1 MLLVYS
7 RTGQAAGQCGKAP
20 QILAGD
26 AMKAG
31 VEFARKIT
39 EELVKREIVQR
50 EDAALYQY
58 GIENGIAIAG
68 NLLASAIFG
77 IVTGRLGSVL
87 VFLLFY
93 STLRSFGGGVHCKS
107 KAGCF
112 CLSLLILLIPAY
124 SGKWVMAAVSKPA
137 LIMAGII
144 AVVIILVLSPVESVN
159 KPLDDEERKY
169 YRRISQCITALQIC
183 ALVFLFTMDRMDYFY
198 AGYSSIILIAV
209 FMVIGK
215 ISAKHYI

>member
-1 MLLVYS
+1 M
-7 RTGQAAGQCGKAP
+7 
-20 QILAGD
+20 
-26 AMKAG
+26 
-31 VEFARKIT
+31 
-39 EELVKREIVQR
+39 
-50 EDAALYQY
+50 
-58 GIENGIAIAG
+58 
-68 NLLASAIFG
+68 
-77 IVTGRLGSVL
+77 
-87 VFLLFY
+87 
-93 STLRSFGGGVHCKS
+93 
-107 KAGCF
+107 
-112 CLSLLILLIPAY
+112 SLLILLILAY

-159 KPLDDEERKY
+159 KLVDDEERKY

-183 ALVFLFTMDRMDYFY
+183 VHVFLFTMDRMDYFY

>member
-1 MLLVYS
+1 
-7 RTGQAAGQCGKAP
+7 
-20 QILAGD
+20 
-26 AMKAG
+26 MKVGA
-31 VEFARKIT
+31 EFARKIT

-58 GIENGIAIAG
+58 GLENGIAIAG
-68 NLLASAIFG
+68 NLLASAVFG
-77 IVTGRLGSVL
+77 IVTGRLGIVL

-107 KAGCF
+107 RAGCF
-112 CLSLLILLIPAY
+112 CLSLLILLIPVY
-124 SGKWVMAAVSKPA
+124 SGKWVMDAVSKPA
-137 LIMAGII
+137 LIMVGII

-183 ALVFLFTMDRMDYFY
+183 ALVFLFTVESLDYFY
-198 AGYSSIILIAV
+198 AGYSSILLIAV